1 MAQDELDADVP
12 SFDEDIDGDTLV
24 GGEEAALKRMRTVS
38 TLLDDAI
45 RVPGTEFRVGI
56 DPIVGILP
64 VAGDSVMSVISMYIV
79 LEAANL
85 GVPMSTVARML
96 ANIAVDAVIGSIPVL
111 GTLFDAG
118 WKANKRNMKLVEQY
132 VDGM

>member
-1 MAQDELDADVP
+1 MAQSEFDADVP
-12 SFDEDIDGDTLV
+12 SFDDDTTRETLV
-24 GGEEAALKRMRTVS
+24 GDEEAALKRMRTVG
-38 TLLDDAI
+38 TLLDDAV

-118 WKANKRNMKLVEQY
+118 WKANKRNVKLVEQH

>member
-1 MAQDELDADVP
+1 MAQDELDADVSP
-12 SFDEDIDGDTLV
+12 FDEDIDGDTLV
-24 GGEEAALKRMRTVS
+24 GDEEAVLKRMRTVS

-64 VAGDSVMSVISMYIV
+64 VAGDSVMSVISTYIV

-96 ANIAVDAVIGSIPVL
+96 ANIAVDAVAGSIPVF

>member
-118 WKANKRNMKLVEQY
+118 WKANKRNVKLVEQH